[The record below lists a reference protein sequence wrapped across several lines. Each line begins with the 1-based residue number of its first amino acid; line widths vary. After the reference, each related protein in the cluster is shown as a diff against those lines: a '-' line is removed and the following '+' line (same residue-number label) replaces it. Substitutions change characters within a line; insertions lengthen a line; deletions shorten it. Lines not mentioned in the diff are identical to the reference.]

1 MLLDKKVPSFSGYTS
16 SSPSASKA
24 KRGNRGKD
32 TAPELVLRRTLW
44 RHGVR
49 YRLDSADLPGKPDL
63 VLRRKRIVVFCD
75 GDFWHGRNWKTQRAQ
90 LRRRANAAYWVAK
103 ISYNRARDKRL
114 NRLLQAK
121 GWTVIRLWETDIHAN
136 AERAARLVLAALHQS
151 AAGRRARRSASS
163 VEPAQQIDRRMR
175 LGGLVAPSPC
185 EDFHGAA
192 EEPRELP
199 DANLPDTG

>member
-1 MLLDKKVPSFSGYTS
+1 MLLDKKVPSFRGYAS
-16 SSPSASKA
+16 SSPNASKA
-24 KRGNRGKD
+24 KRGNRGKN
-32 TAPELVLRRTLW
+32 TTPELVLRRTLW

-49 YRLDSADLPGKPDL
+49 YRLDSDLPGKPDL

-90 LRRRANAAYWVAK
+90 LRRRANSTYWIAK
-103 ISYNRARDKRL
+103 ISYNRTRDKRL

-136 AERAARLVLAALHQS
+136 AERAARLVLAALRQS
-151 AAGRRARRSASS
+151 TANCHARPSAPG

-175 LGGLVAPSPC
+175 LGALVAPSPY
-185 EDFHGAA
+185 EGFH
-192 EEPRELP
+192 
-199 DANLPDTG
+199 